1 MGIAHKYTKADV
13 IKLCGLLAFF
23 VLVAIICFFIWP
35 YVSVLFEE
43 GGVDKII
50 EDVRAAGAA
59 GVLVVLGLQFL
70 QIIVAFIPGEV
81 VQIAAGVLY
90 GPWGGALLILTGCI
104 LCSSLIYVLV
114 HKLGA
119 PFVQDMVPMKY
130 AKKFDDFEKSGKLDA
145 VVLVLFLIPGLPKDT
160 FTYLV
165 PLTNMPMKKYILL
178 SNGGRIPGI
187 LLTTIAADSFMEGNI
202 TVAIVIFAIAAVL
215 AVLGLIFKDRIMDF
229 FAKSSK
235 HSD

>member
-1 MGIAHKYTKADV
+1 MGITHKYTQADL
-13 IKLCGLLAFF
+13 IKLCGLLAFLA
-23 VLVAIICFFIWP
+23 LVAVICYFLWP

-43 GGVDKII
+43 GGVELVI
-50 EDVRAAGAA
+50 EEVRAAGPA

-90 GPWGGALLILTGCI
+90 GPWGGALLILTGCV
-104 LCSSLIYVLV
+104 LCSTLIYMLV

-130 AKKFDDFEKSGKLDA
+130 AKKFADFERSGKLDA
-145 VVLVLFLIPGLPKDT
+145 IVLILFLIPGLPKDT

-165 PLTNMPMKKYILL
+165 PLTNMPMKKFLLL
-178 SNGGRIPGI
+178 SNGGRIPGV
-187 LLTTIAADSFMEGNI
+187 LMTTFAADSFMDGNI
-202 TVAIVIFAIAAVL
+202 AVAIVVFAVAAVL

-229 FAKSSK
+229 FAKSRKPSE
-235 HSD
+235 